1 MSPKFVPTAKR
12 KVRVVGIVVLYTIPM
27 NTYFGLKIPIFVRLY
42 IHQYYSAVTVPEFS

>member
-12 KVRVVGIVVLYTIPM
+12 KVRVVGIVVYTIRM